1 MAKVYEPWSAVP
13 GVTVKIFVVA
23 SKFMKL
29 GKLDVPYRTTE
40 TLSMHAAFKTGYNG
54 DTIDRVGCQ
63 QVADESG
70 SKLPRW
76 LMKDPL
82 RRVAR
87 GVYAVPELQLFAA
100 QQKEVV

>member
-1 MAKVYEPWSAVP
+1 MDMTQVSFPYTFPADPKW
-13 GVTVKIFVVA
+13 
-23 SKFMKL
+23 
-29 GKLDVPYRTTE
+29 LD
-40 TLSMHAAFKTGYNG
+40 AAFKTGYNG